1 MADQHS
7 NEGSS
12 TSNVFG
18 GSSDS
23 TIEINIKTLESRIY
37 SFRVDRNMPV
47 AVFKEKIADETG
59 VPVGQ
64 QRLIFR
70 GKVLK
75 DEHLLSEYQ
84 LENGHTLHLVVRQP
98 AQSQTST
105 DASSGDTNATNGN
118 QGSDAASGAPRNRIG
133 QISHSVVLGTFNVGD
148 HGEAAVPDLDRV
160 IGAVLNTLGIGGQ
173 AAPSDISGVQSSTLV
188 STGCCLKMF
197 KI

>member
-75 DEHLLSEYQ
+75 DEHLLSEYRIQ
-84 LENGHTLHLVVRQP
+84 FFAFTFFCVLVCVCPGICCAYEGVNYCTLPLF
-98 AQSQTST
+98 S
-105 DASSGDTNATNGN
+105 N
-118 QGSDAASGAPRNRIG
+118 
-133 QISHSVVLGTFNVGD
+133 VLC
-148 HGEAAVPDLDRV
+148 
-160 IGAVLNTLGIGGQ
+160 
-173 AAPSDISGVQSSTLV
+173 SSTLSHDSV
-188 STGCCLKMF
+188 
-197 KI
+197 